1 MGGRWDGREYGSEL
15 RSWGLVIPGTLTGVT
30 RTLLSRRW
38 VLCREWNHWW
48 FRQVPPHALAL
59 FRMTFG
65 MFLLLYWGRYA
76 LHVPLLMGDAG
87 IAFPLFL
94 DRYPWL
100 QTPTVPVAWVLYT
113 LLLLAFLLIALGAWM
128 RGAALSA
135 LLLLT
140 YIWVTSMHPHWLT
153 MEHLTMVFL
162 VLLLF
167 SGADRWLS
175 LRMWWRHGSPFAW
188 EAVSICPQRCIAL
201 QITATYLGVGW
212 QKAWLP
218 DWQSGEILAYSLM
231 SVWGT
236 VPAFAIAQANIPL
249 WVYDLIVL
257 QVKYME
263 FLLPFGLW
271 IPRVR
276 LFFMGWAF
284 LFHVLIALLLNIW
297 WFLVLVPSYVLF
309 FKPEEVF
316 QVLRAARAADRCGSD
331 SSGKQAPPS
340 GPSHS

>member
-1 MGGRWDGREYGSEL
+1 MKGIS
-15 RSWGLVIPGTLTGVT
+15 
-30 RTLLSRRW
+30 LSRRW
-38 VLCREWNHWW
+38 VREFGHWWKHWW
-48 FRQVPPHALAL
+48 FRQVPPHALAF
-59 FRMTFG
+59 FRMAFG
-65 MFLLLYWGRYA
+65 IFLLLYWGRY
-76 LHVPLLMGDAG
+76 LPHVPMLMGNAG

-94 DRYPWL
+94 DRYPFL
-100 QTPTVPVAWVLYT
+100 ATPSVPVAWLFYM

-128 RGAALSA
+128 RTALYVA

-140 YIWVTSMHPHWLT
+140 YFWVTSIHPHWLT

-162 VLLLF
+162 VLLGC
-167 SGADRWLS
+167 SKADRTLS

-188 EAVSICPQRCIAL
+188 EAVGILPQRCIAL

-212 QKAWLP
+212 QKSWLP

-236 VPAFAIAQANIPL
+236 APAFVVAKANIPL
-249 WVYDLIVL
+249 WVYDLVVL

-276 LFFMGWAF
+276 WFFMGWAF
-284 LFHVLIALLLNIW
+284 LFHGLVALLLNIW
-297 WFLVLVPSYVLF
+297 WFLILIPAYILF
-309 FKPEEVF
+309 FEPEDVF
-316 QVLRAARAADRCGSD
+316 RWFPRSPSPQSFPAGRGGS
-331 SSGKQAPPS
+331 SSPLL
-340 GPSHS
+340 